1 MKRVTLFFVF
11 AVLLIALSAC
21 NLTKQYGNSSDPS
34 MVSTYAMQTVQALA
48 TEQAFATL
56 VSNATEVSNLPTA
69 IVMEETEQSNQSP
82 TIPVQSN
89 SPTPTTFITPLPSFT
104 PVPMDKASFDKDV
117 TIPDDTV
124 LAADTS
130 FTKTWRLKNAGQTT
144 WTADYEVVFSSGNA
158 MGANASYKIGTTVR
172 PGETIDISIDMKS
185 PSTSGKYTGEWMLRT
200 NNGKIFG
207 LGDKADK
214 AFWVKIQVQNY
225 TSEPVPSE
233 IYSLDFVAK
242 ICSAQWKS
250 NYATI
255 RVPCDTD
262 KSMTKAYVAVLM
274 KPKLENGYVD
284 DERTIHMHLDGDTGS
299 WIQGFYPSIL
309 IKDGAKF
316 HALVGCLDGNKTC
329 NVTVSLDVR
338 VDGGSPQNIG
348 KWTETYDEK
357 ITTLNIDLNSYVG
370 KNVEFILGISNRSST
385 TSEIFW
391 LAPRIVQ

>member
-1 MKRVTLFFVF
+1 
-11 AVLLIALSAC
+11 
-21 NLTKQYGNSSDPS
+21 
-34 MVSTYAMQTVQALA
+34 
-48 TEQAFATL
+48 
-56 VSNATEVSNLPTA
+56 
-69 IVMEETEQSNQSP
+69 
-82 TIPVQSN
+82 
-89 SPTPTTFITPLPSFT
+89 
-104 PVPMDKASFDKDV
+104 
-117 TIPDDTV
+117 
-124 LAADTS
+124 
-130 FTKTWRLKNAGQTT
+130 
-144 WTADYEVVFSSGNA
+144 
-158 MGANASYKIGTTVR
+158 
-172 PGETIDISIDMKS
+172 
-185 PSTSGKYTGEWMLRT
+185 
-200 NNGKIFG
+200 
-207 LGDKADK
+207 
-214 AFWVKIQVQNY
+214 
-225 TSEPVPSE
+225 
-233 IYSLDFVAK
+233 
-242 ICSAQWKS
+242 
-250 NYATI
+250 
-255 RVPCDTD
+255 
-262 KSMTKAYVAVLM
+262 MTKAYVAVLM